1 MFSLFKKVKEM
12 FSGAKKSVIG
22 LLATLMCLFPSLAF
36 ADSSIRV
43 SGYLGVF
50 ILIVVIA
57 ILAGVALWA
66 IGYWTAEIS
75 KISPVLVKIMR
86 FIVIAIA
93 LVWILLL
100 IVGLFGVHVT

>member
-1 MFSLFKKVKEM
+1 MKKIE
-12 FSGAKKSVIG
+12 SIG
-22 LLATLMCLFPSLAF
+22 LLTLLALFPSLAF

-43 SGYLGVF
+43 SGYLGLF

-66 IGYWTAEIS
+66 IGYWAAELS
-75 KISPVLVKIMR
+75 GISPVLVKILR

-93 LVWILLL
+93 LIWILLL
-100 IVGLFGVHVT
+100 IVGLFGVHIT